1 MKKVKE
7 SREEEKDREK
17 EHMHAR
23 TKKRGL
29 SLSNRQ
35 LVESFDV
42 QKVLLHSCVHALP
55 VNYLPVFSV

>member
-1 MKKVKE
+1 
-7 SREEEKDREK
+7 
-17 EHMHAR
+17 MHAS

-42 QKVLLHSCVHALP
+42 QKVLLHCCVHALP